1 MKDVEVVLADRP
13 GELARMAAALGAAGI
28 SIEGGGV
35 WSIDGRA
42 VAHFLFDGPA
52 PVSRVLAA
60 QGMEVVAE
68 REVVVLRLDQARPG
82 QLGAAAGAMAAAGV
96 NILAQYSDHDHRLVL
111 VVDDLVA
118 AREVAA
124 DWTRGRGS

>member
-1 MKDVEVVLADRP
+1 MKDVEIVLADRP

-35 WSIDGRA
+35 WSVDGRV
-42 VAHFLFDGPA
+42 VAHFLFDASA
-52 PVSRVLAA
+52 PVASVLTT

-82 QLGAAAGAMAAAGV
+82 QLGAAAGAMAVAGV

-124 DWTRGRGS
+124 DWARDRGT